1 MDTLQALLSG
11 LGEEYGDLNGKLNN
25 CNGYLN
31 EAARIMNDNLKGQW
45 KTFSSEMEGVKIAIG
60 ERLAPILKNVME
72 KINAKIPEIKTK
84 ITNFLDW
91 LIQTEIP
98 NLKQK
103 ITQFL
108 PIITGVASAFAAF
121 KSINKAI
128 SIFKNVGKAFS
139 SLKTALTV
147 LTSPIGLVAIAIG
160 LVVAAFIYAYTHS
173 ETFRNKVNAVI
184 AIVKENVGTLVEKVK
199 T

>member
-84 ITNFLDW
+84 IT
-91 LIQTEIP
+91 TA
-98 NLKQK
+98 
-103 ITQFL
+103 T
-108 PIITGVASAFAAF
+108 IITIASIIYKYETSE
-121 KSINKAI
+121 KSITNQ
-128 SIFKNVGKAFS
+128 FPFYYF
-139 SLKTALTV
+139 V
-147 LTSPIGLVAIAIG
+147 LE
-160 LVVAAFIYAYTHS
+160 YY
-173 ETFRNKVNAVI
+173 
-184 AIVKENVGTLVEKVK
+184 
-199 T
+199 